1 MIGFSV
7 VYISTAIFLYS
18 LDIGDASLVYANIV
32 NLSARIVYCLAFVIQ
47 FFAKSSP
54 PQSFQWTQVIPSWK
68 LLAVFG
74 LSATLIRIS
83 ENLLGVIQ
91 IVEKEGRFALFKTPI
106 LIHVALGATL
116 AIVCIL
122 VWWVSVGRY
131 LSLPGRERKI
141 E

>member
-18 LDIGDASLVYANIV
+18 LDIGDASLVYANVV
-32 NLSARIVYCLAFVIQ
+32 NLSARIVYCLAFDIQ

-91 IVEKEGRFALFKTPI
+91 IVEKGRFALFKTPI

-131 LSLPGRERKI
+131 LSLPGRGRKI

>member
-18 LDIGDASLVYANIV
+18 LDIGDASLVYANVI
-32 NLSARIVYCLAFVIQ
+32 NLSARILYCLAFVMQ
-47 FFAKSSP
+47 FFARSSP

-91 IVEKEGRFALFKTPI
+91 TVEREGRFALFNIPI
-106 LIHVALGATL
+106 LIHIALGATL

-122 VWWVSVGRY
+122 VWWLSVGRS